1 MGKWFCTVIFFGYQL
16 IKISFNQYLRL
27 SKNFVE
33 FIRKFSLSLQKQTQV
48 KRFNS
53 EDSQNSHKK
62 LAEKQRFLKEQV
74 NLDSSYSIPFFKIMM
89 KRCII
94 ATKYKCFLYY
104 SIAFVCTLELYN
116 QKNIS

>member
-1 MGKWFCTVIFFGYQL
+1 MILHSNFFWVSTYKNKFQSIFTVIKKL
-16 IKISFNQYLRL
+16 CRIW
-27 SKNFVE
+27 
-33 FIRKFSLSLQKQTQV
+33 KFSLSLQKQTQV

-94 ATKYKCFLYY
+94 ATKYTCFLYY

>member
-1 MGKWFCTVIFFGYQL
+1 MILHSNFFRVSTYKNKFQSIFTVIKKL
-16 IKISFNQYLRL
+16 CRIW
-27 SKNFVE
+27 
-33 FIRKFSLSLQKQTQV
+33 KFSLSLQKQTQV

-62 LAEKQRFLKEQV
+62 LAEKQRFLKKQA

-94 ATKYKCFLYY
+94 ATKYTCFLYY